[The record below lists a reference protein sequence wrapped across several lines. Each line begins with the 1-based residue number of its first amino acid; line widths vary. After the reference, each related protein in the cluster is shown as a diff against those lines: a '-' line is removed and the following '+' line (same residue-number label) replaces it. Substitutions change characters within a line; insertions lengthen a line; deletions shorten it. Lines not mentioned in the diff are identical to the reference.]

1 MSPPPRPG
9 VGAGTP
15 EPELGKAEL
24 KAEFVLLRARG
35 LPYARIAGRL
45 GVAKSTLANWN
56 AGLEAEVA
64 SARAVE
70 LEALQAQF
78 LMLKEGRIRLLGG
91 QLRRLRDA
99 LAGRDLADLP
109 TEKVL
114 ELLLKYHAALREEFV
129 ETRPLSDRKLARL
142 RSLAP

>member
-1 MSPPPRPG
+1 MSPPPRPR
-9 VGAGTP
+9 AEARAP

-45 GVAKSTLANWN
+45 GVARSTLASWN

-99 LAGRDLADLP
+99 LAGRDLAEVP

-129 ETRPLSDRKLARL
+129 ETRPLSDRELARL